1 MEHDEGEK
9 KEQREGMET
18 REDDVI
24 IYLLL
29 PNTIFYIENVAYIH
43 GGFVFSMKNEIMLF
57 LEKWIEPENENS
69 LNE

>member
-1 MEHDEGEK
+1 
-9 KEQREGMET
+9 MET

-29 PNTIFYIENVAYIH
+29 PNKIFYIENVAYIH